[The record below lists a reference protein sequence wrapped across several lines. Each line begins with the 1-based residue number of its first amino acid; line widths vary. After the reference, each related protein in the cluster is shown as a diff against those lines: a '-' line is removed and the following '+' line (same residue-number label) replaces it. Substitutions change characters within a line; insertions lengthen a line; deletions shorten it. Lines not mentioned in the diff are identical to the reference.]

1 MGAQFCFNLVPNINW
16 YKGNMK
22 KRLIRALIINLCLV
36 PSWVLV
42 SFQNQILETKEARN
56 AGLDN
61 YVIDV
66 VHFVILFFFLYGIV
80 PICLH
85 KLKLTH
91 QDVQYSEL
99 INKNDI

>member
-1 MGAQFCFNLVPNINW
+1 MGAQFCFNMVPNINW

-22 KRLIRALIINLCLV
+22 KRLTRALIINLCFV

-42 SFQNQILETKEARN
+42 CFQNQILETEGARS
-56 AGLDN
+56 AGFSN
-61 YVIDV
+61 YAIDV
-66 VHFVILFFFLYGIV
+66 VHFVILFFFLYGIM

-91 QDVQYSEL
+91 QEVQYSEL
-99 INKNDI
+99 INIFEK